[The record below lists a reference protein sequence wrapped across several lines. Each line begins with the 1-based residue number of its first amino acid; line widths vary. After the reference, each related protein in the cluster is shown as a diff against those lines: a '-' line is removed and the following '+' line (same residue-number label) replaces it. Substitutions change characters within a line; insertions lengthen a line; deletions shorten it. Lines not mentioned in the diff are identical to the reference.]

1 VEVLVP
7 LLIALSDP
15 YVFLPLLF
23 VYSILV
29 AVILPTPV
37 EVALIPLIAEP
48 ALYSVAA
55 LTMGAGKAAGSWVI
69 FLMGVKVDKF
79 VGKKSTWFRPMK
91 RLADFCIWFVSKTSY
106 IGLFLLLTL
115 PFMSDT
121 VPLYV
126 YSLFNHEGEI
136 LSARYFIFTN
146 FLAGVN
152 RALILLIVLIALGL
166 NLLFRGAAPT
176 DSRYPPLSGTS
187 SAGIE
192 RSASE
197 SSHQLARRISCHRN
211 KHRCG
216 NTPHQEDGT

>member
-1 VEVLVP
+1 VDVIAP
-7 LLIALSDP
+7 LLETLRDP

-23 VYSILV
+23 IYSILV
-29 AVILPTPV
+29 AVVLPTPV

-48 ALYSVAA
+48 ALYSIAA
-55 LTMGAGKAAGSWVI
+55 LTMGAGKAAGSWII
-69 FLMGVKVDKF
+69 FLMGVKVDRLIESASARSL
-79 VGKKSTWFRPMK
+79 VMKK
-91 RLADFCIWFVSKTSY
+91 LVNFCVWFVSKTSY

-152 RALILLIVLIALGL
+152 RALILLIALIALGL
-166 NLLFRGAAPT
+166 NLL
-176 DSRYPPLSGTS
+176 L
-187 SAGIE
+187 
-192 RSASE
+192 
-197 SSHQLARRISCHRN
+197 
-211 KHRCG
+211 
-216 NTPHQEDGT
+216 